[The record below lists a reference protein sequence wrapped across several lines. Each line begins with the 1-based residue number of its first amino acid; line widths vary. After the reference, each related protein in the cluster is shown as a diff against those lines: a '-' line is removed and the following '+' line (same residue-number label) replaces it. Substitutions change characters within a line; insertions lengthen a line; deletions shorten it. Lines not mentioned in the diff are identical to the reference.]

1 MSEATTHSFKAE
13 VSQVLH
19 LVVNSLYSHK
29 EVFLRELVSNASDA
43 LDKRRFEAVT
53 HPEMAT
59 EGDLKIQLIADSA
72 ASTLTISDNGIGM
85 NAAELELNLGTIAR
99 SGTREF
105 LEKVQKAREASEQ
118 GLQLIGQFG
127 VGFYSA
133 YLVADRVDVITR
145 RAGEATAYRWSSDAQ
160 SSFTIEPSERAE
172 AGTTLVLHIKDDQK
186 EFLSASRLRELVR
199 RYSDYIG
206 HPIEIAVPPKP
217 AQDVKDAQDAKEGE
231 AAPAAETTYERI
243 NQASALWQRPAS
255 EVTEEQYTEF
265 YKHQTHDFEAP
276 LAHRH
281 FKVEGTQEFA
291 GLLFLPKRAPFDLY
305 DPAAKHGIRL
315 HVRRVFV
322 MDDCAELL
330 PNFLRFVRGVVDS
343 EDLPLNVSREIL
355 QDSKLV
361 RVIRKQVVNHS
372 LAMIEE
378 LAGKDA
384 DVFAKFWA
392 DFGAVIKE
400 GIHFESEHRD
410 RIAKIVRYESSTQPG
425 LTTLGD
431 YVSRMKEGQ
440 KAIYY
445 ATGTSRTLLDASPHL
460 ETLKKRGYEVLFMT
474 DGVDPFAV
482 TSLSEFEGKPL
493 VSAMDE
499 NLELGEEELT
509 EEQKAA
515 EAEQKKQAEPL
526 VERFKAVLAAK
537 VGEVRLSTR
546 LTDSPVCLVIPEGGM
561 APHIERL
568 MMARQMGIPAQKR
581 ILELNPGHPLIQ
593 NLERRDKIEPASVA
607 SWIELLYDQALIA
620 EGSPLEN
627 PAAFA
632 QRLTSLLTTASA

>member
-1 MSEATTHSFKAE
+1 MSDATTHSFKAE

-43 LDKRRFEAVT
+43 LDKRRFEALT
-53 HPEMAT
+53 HPEYGT
-59 EGDLKIQLIADSA
+59 PSELKIRISADDNA
-72 ASTLTISDNGIGM
+72 KTLTISDNGIGM
-85 NAAELELNLGTIAR
+85 TAQELEQNLGTIAR

-105 LEKVQKAREASEQ
+105 LNKVQKAREAGDQ

-133 YLVADRVDVITR
+133 YLVADRVDVVTR
-145 RAGEATAYRWSSDAQ
+145 HAGEEVAHRWSSDAQ
-160 SSFTIEPSERAE
+160 ESFTIEPATRAE
-172 AGTTLVLHIKDDQK
+172 VGTTITLHVKDDQK
-186 EFLSASRLRELVR
+186 EFLSESRLRELVR
-199 RYSDYIG
+199 RYSDYVG
-206 HPIEIAVPPKP
+206 HPIEVA
-217 AQDVKDAQDAKEGE
+217 ASAKEGE
-231 AAPAAETTYERI
+231 EAKFERV
-243 NQASALWQRPAS
+243 NQANALWQRSPS
-255 EVTEEQYTEF
+255 EVTEEQYAEF
-265 YKHQTHDFEAP
+265 YRHLTHDFEPP

-281 FKVEGTQEFA
+281 FKVEGTQLFA

-330 PNFLRFVRGVVDS
+330 PNFLRFIRGVVDS

-372 LAMIEE
+372 LSMIEE

-384 DVFAKFWA
+384 AVFQKFWT

-400 GIHFESEHRD
+400 GLHFESEHRE

-425 LTTLGD
+425 LTTLGE
-431 YVSRMKEGQ
+431 YVSRMKDGQ

-445 ATGTSRTLLDASPHL
+445 ATGSSRELLDSSPHL
-460 ETLKKRGYEVLFMT
+460 EALKKRGYEVLFMT

-482 TSLSEFEGKPL
+482 ASLGEFEGKQL

-509 EEQKAA
+509 EEQRAA
-515 EAEQKKQAEPL
+515 ETEQKKQAEPL
-526 VERFKAVLAAK
+526 VERFKTVLASK

-546 LTDSPVCLVIPEGGM
+546 LTDSPVCLVVPEGGV

-568 MMARQMGIPAQKR
+568 MMARQMGMPAQKR
-581 ILELNPGHPLIQ
+581 ILELNPAHPLIL
-593 NLERRDKIEPASVA
+593 NLEKRDQTDPGNVA
-607 SWIELLYDQALIA
+607 QWIELLYDQALIA

-627 PAAFA
+627 PAGFA
-632 QRLTSLLTTASA
+632 QRLTKLLTSASGTP

>member
-1 MSEATTHSFKAE
+1 MSEPTTHSFKAE

-43 LDKRRFEAVT
+43 LDKRRFEALT
-53 HPEMAT
+53 QPELGT
-59 EGDLKIQLIADSA
+59 TNELKIQISADA
-72 ASTLTISDNGIGM
+72 ERSTLTISDNGIGM
-85 NAAELELNLGTIAR
+85 TRAELEQNLGTIAR

-105 LEKVQKAREASEQ
+105 VNKLSKAREAGDQ

-133 YLVADRVDVITR
+133 YLVADRVDVISR
-145 RAGEATAYRWSSDAQ
+145 HAGEANAQRWSSDAQ
-160 SSFTIEPSERAE
+160 ESFSIEPAERAE
-172 AGTTLVLHIKDDQK
+172 AGTSIVLHLKDDQK
-186 EFLSASRLRELVR
+186 EFLSEGRLRELVR

-206 HPIEIAVPPKP
+206 HPIELEITAK
-217 AQDVKDAQDAKEGE
+217 AKDGATKE
-231 AAPAAETTYERI
+231 PSFERI
-243 NQASALWQRPAS
+243 NQASALWQRSPS
-255 EVTEEQYTEF
+255 EVSAEQYAEF
-265 YKHQTHDFEAP
+265 YRHLTHDYEPP

-281 FKVEGTQEFA
+281 FKVEGTQLFA
-291 GLLFLPKRAPFDLY
+291 GLLFLPKHAPFDLY

-330 PNFLRFVRGVVDS
+330 PNFLRFIRGVVDS

-384 DVFAKFWA
+384 AVFAKFWS

-400 GIHFESEHRD
+400 GLHFESEHRD
-410 RIAKIVRYESSTQPG
+410 RIAKIVRYESSTETG
-425 LTTLGD
+425 LTTLGE
-431 YVSRMKEGQ
+431 YVSRMKSGQ

-445 ATGTSRTLLDASPHL
+445 ATGTSRALLDSSPHL
-460 ETLKKRGYEVLFMT
+460 EALKKRGYEVLFMT

-482 TSLSEFEGKPL
+482 ASLGEFDGKKL

-499 NLELGEEELT
+499 NLELGDEELSD
-509 EEQKAA
+509 EQRAA
-515 EAEQKKQAEPL
+515 ENEQKKQAEPL
-526 VERFKAVLAAK
+526 VERFKAVLASK
-537 VGEVRLSTR
+537 VGEVRLSSR
-546 LTDSPVCLVIPEGGM
+546 LTDSPVCLVVPEGGI

-568 MMARQMGIPAQKR
+568 MMARQMGLPAQKR
-581 ILELNPGHPLIQ
+581 ILELNPAHPLIQ
-593 NLERRDKIEPASVA
+593 NLERRDREDPGHVA
-607 SWIELLYDQALIA
+607 EWIELLYDQALIA

-632 QRLTSLLTTASA
+632 QRLTTLLTSASAAG

>member
-59 EGDLKIQLIADSA
+59 ASDLKIQISFDAA

-85 NAAELELNLGTIAR
+85 NVAELEQNLGTIAR

-105 LEKVQKAREASEQ
+105 LNKLAKAKEASDQ

-133 YLVADRVDVITR
+133 YLIADRVDVITR
-145 RAGEATAYRWSSDAQ
+145 RAGEETAQRWSSDAQ
-160 SSFTIEPSERAE
+160 ESFTIEPAARAE
-172 AGTTLVLHIKDDQK
+172 AGTTLVLHVKQDQK
-186 EFLSASRLRELVR
+186 EFLNAARLRELVR

-206 HPIEIAVPPKP
+206 HPIEIALPPK
-217 AQDVKDAQDAKEGE
+217 EE
-231 AAPAAETTYERI
+231 AAGGEPSFERV
-243 NQASALWQRPAS
+243 NQASALWQRSPS
-255 EVTEEQYTEF
+255 EVTEEQYSEF
-265 YKHQTHDFEAP
+265 YRHLSHDFEAP

-281 FKVEGTQEFA
+281 FKVEGTQLFA

-305 DPAAKHGIRL
+305 DPGSKHGIRL

-330 PNFLRFVRGVVDS
+330 PNFLRFVRGVIDS

-361 RVIRKQVVNHS
+361 RVIKKQVVNHS

-378 LAGKDA
+378 LSSKDA
-384 DVFAKFWA
+384 DVFAKFWT

-410 RIAKIVRYESSTQPG
+410 RIAKIVRYESSTQAG
-425 LTTLGD
+425 LTTFGD

-445 ATGTSRTLLDASPHL
+445 ATGTSRALLDASPHL

-482 TSLSEFEGKPL
+482 TSLREFDGKPL

-499 NLELGEEELT
+499 DLELGEEVLS
-509 EEQKAA
+509 EEQRAA

-526 VERFKAVLAAK
+526 VERFKAVLANK

-568 MMARQMGIPAQKR
+568 MMARQMGIPAQRR

-593 NLERRDKIEPASVA
+593 NLERRDREEPGKVA
-607 SWIELLYDQALIA
+607 AWIELLYDQALIA

-627 PAAFA
+627 PAEFA
-632 QRLTSLLTTASA
+632 QRLTTLLTGASA

>member
-43 LDKRRFEAVT
+43 LDKRRFESVT
-53 HPEMAT
+53 HPEMAAT
-59 EGDLKIQLIADSA
+59 GDLKIQISADFIG
-72 ASTLTISDNGIGM
+72 STLTISDNGIGM
-85 NAAELELNLGTIAR
+85 SAAELEQNLGTIAR

-105 LEKVQKAREASEQ
+105 LNKIQKAKEASDQ

-145 RAGEATAYRWSSDAQ
+145 RAGEDAAFRWSSDAQ
-160 SSFTIEPSERAE
+160 ESFTIEPGERAE
-172 AGTTLVLHIKDDQK
+172 AGTTLVLHLKEEQK
-186 EFLSASRLRELVR
+186 EFLNGSRLRELVR

-206 HPIEIAVPPKP
+206 HPIEIATPPKEP
-217 AQDVKDAQDAKEGE
+217 KEGE
-231 AAPAAETTYERI
+231 APEGGGFERV
-243 NQASALWQRPAS
+243 NQASALWQRSPGDVS
-255 EVTEEQYTEF
+255 EEQYTEF
-265 YKHQTHDFEAP
+265 YRHLTHDFEAP
-276 LAHRH
+276 LAHKH
-281 FKVEGTQEFA
+281 FKVEGNQEFA

-305 DPAAKHGIRL
+305 DPQAKHGIRL

-361 RVIRKQVVNHS
+361 RVIKKQVVNHTLS
-372 LAMIEE
+372 MIED

-384 DVFAKFWA
+384 DVFGKFWA

-425 LTTLGD
+425 LTTFGD
-431 YVSRMKEGQ
+431 YVSRMKPGQ
-440 KAIYY
+440 TAIYY
-445 ATGTSRTLLDASPHL
+445 ATGTSRALLDSSPHL
-460 ETLKKRGYEVLFMT
+460 EALKKRGYEVLFMT

-482 TSLSEFEGKPL
+482 TSLTDFDGKPL

-499 NLELGEEELT
+499 NLKLGEEELS
-509 EEQKAA
+509 EEERAT

-526 VERFKAVLAAK
+526 VERFKSVLASK

-546 LTDSPVCLVIPEGGM
+546 LTDSPVCLVIPDGGM

-593 NLERRDKIEPASVA
+593 NLEKRASAEPDNVA

-632 QRLTSLLTTASA
+632 LRLTTLLTSASAQG

>member
-53 HPEMAT
+53 HPEMAS
-59 EGDLKIQLIADSA
+59 EGDLKIQLIADPN

-85 NAAELELNLGTIAR
+85 NAVELELNLGTIAR
-99 SGTREF
+99 SGTRDF
-105 LEKVQKAREASEQ
+105 LDKVAKAREASDQ

-145 RAGEATAYRWSSDAQ
+145 RAGESSAFRWSSDAQ
-160 SSFTIEPSERAE
+160 SSFTIEPAERAE
-172 AGTTLVLHIKDDQK
+172 AGTTLILHLKEDQK
-186 EFLSASRLRELVR
+186 EFLTASRLRELVR

-217 AQDVKDAQDAKEGE
+217 PKDGEPE
-231 AAPAAETTYERI
+231 AATTFERI

-265 YKHQTHDFEAP
+265 YRHQTHDFEAP

-305 DPAAKHGIRL
+305 DPSAKHGIRL

-361 RVIRKQVVNHS
+361 RVIKKQVVNHT
-372 LAMIEE
+372 LAMIED
-378 LAGKDA
+378 LAGKDS
-384 DVFAKFWA
+384 DVFAKFWG

-400 GIHFESEHRD
+400 GLHFESEHRD

-425 LTTLGD
+425 LTTLGA
-431 YVSRMKEGQ
+431 YVSRMKDGQ

-445 ATGTSRTLLDASPHL
+445 ATGASRALLDSSPHL

-482 TSLSEFEGKPL
+482 ASLSEFEGKPL

-499 NLELGEEELT
+499 NLDLGEEELSD
-509 EEQKAA
+509 EQKAT

-526 VERFKAVLAAK
+526 VERFKAVLASK

-593 NLERRDKIEPASVA
+593 NLERRDKEEPSHVA
-607 SWIELLYDQALIA
+607 AWIELLYDQALIA

-632 QRLTSLLTTASA
+632 QRLTSLLTTASGQSASAAS

>member
-43 LDKRRFEAVT
+43 LDKRRFEALT
-53 HPEMAT
+53 HPELASAS
-59 EGDLKIQLIADSA
+59 ELKIQISADPV

-85 NAAELELNLGTIAR
+85 TAAELEQNLGTIAR

-105 LEKVQKAREASEQ
+105 LNKVTKAKEAGDQ

-145 RAGEATAYRWSSDAQ
+145 HAGEEAAYRWSSDAQ
-160 SSFTIEPSERAE
+160 EAFTIEPATRPEV
-172 AGTTLVLHIKDDQK
+172 GTTLVLHLKEEQK
-186 EFLSASRLRELVR
+186 EFLSEGRLRDLVR

-206 HPIEIAVPPKP
+206 HPIELGVTP
-217 AQDVKDAQDAKEGE
+217 KEGE
-231 AAPAAETTYERI
+231 SKEPIFERI
-243 NQASALWQRPAS
+243 NQASALWQRTPS
-255 EVTEEQYTEF
+255 DVTEEQYSEF
-265 YKHQTHDFEAP
+265 YRHLTHDYEPP

-281 FKVEGTQEFA
+281 FKVEGTQLFA

-372 LAMIEE
+372 LSMIEE
-378 LAGKDA
+378 LAGKDKE
-384 DVFAKFWA
+384 VFAKFWT

-400 GIHFESEHRD
+400 GLHFESEHRE

-425 LTTLGD
+425 LTTLGE
-431 YVSRMKEGQ
+431 YLTRMKDGQ

-445 ATGTSRTLLDASPHL
+445 ATGTSRALLDSSPHL

-482 TSLSEFEGKPL
+482 SSLGEFEGKPL

-499 NLELGEEELT
+499 NLDLAEEELT
-509 EEQKAA
+509 DEQRAT
-515 EAEQKKQAEPL
+515 EAEHKKQAEPL
-526 VERFKAVLAAK
+526 VERFKAVLASK

-546 LTDSPVCLVIPEGGM
+546 LTDSPVCLVVPDGGM

-568 MMARQMGIPAQKR
+568 MMARQMGIPPQKR

-593 NLERRDKIEPASVA
+593 NLERRDKEDPGNVSA
-607 SWIELLYDQALIA
+607 WIELLYDQALIA

-632 QRLTSLLTTASA
+632 QRLTSLLTNASAAS

>member
-1 MSEATTHSFKAE
+1 
-13 VSQVLH
+13 

-43 LDKRRFEAVT
+43 LDKRRFEALT
-53 HPEMAT
+53 HPELASEDELT
-59 EGDLKIQLIADSA
+59 IQISADLA
-72 ASTLTISDNGIGM
+72 AATLTISDNGIGM
-85 NAAELELNLGTIAR
+85 TAAELEQNLGTIAR

-105 LEKVQKAREASEQ
+105 LNKVTRAKEAGDQ

-145 RAGEATAYRWSSDAQ
+145 HAGEEAAYRWSSDAQ
-160 SSFTIEPSERAE
+160 ESFTIEPATRAE
-172 AGTTLVLHIKDDQK
+172 VGTTLVLHVKDDQK
-186 EFLSASRLRELVR
+186 EFLNEGRLRELVR

-206 HPIEIAVPPKP
+206 HPIELGVSPKDG
-217 AQDVKDAQDAKEGE
+217 AAGE
-231 AAPAAETTYERI
+231 PVFERI
-243 NQASALWQRPAS
+243 NQASALWQRTPS
-255 EVTEEQYTEF
+255 EVTEQQYAEF
-265 YKHQTHDFEAP
+265 YRHLTHDFEPP
-276 LAHRH
+276 LGHRH
-281 FKVEGTQEFA
+281 FKVEGTQLFA

-361 RVIRKQVVNHS
+361 RVIKKQVVNHS
-372 LAMIEE
+372 LSMIEE
-378 LAGKDA
+378 LASKDA
-384 DVFAKFWA
+384 AVFAKFWT

-400 GIHFESEHRD
+400 GLHFEEEHRE
-410 RIAKIVRYESSTQPG
+410 RIAKIVRYESSTQAG
-425 LTTLGD
+425 LTTLGE

-445 ATGTSRTLLDASPHL
+445 ATGTSRSLLDSSPHL

-482 TSLSEFEGKPL
+482 TSLGEFDGKQL

-499 NLELGEEELT
+499 NLDLAEEELT
-509 EEQKAA
+509 EEQRAA
-515 EAEQKKQAEPL
+515 QAEHKKQAEPL
-526 VERFKAVLAAK
+526 VERFKAVLASK

-546 LTDSPVCLVIPEGGM
+546 LTDSPVCLVVPDGGI

-568 MMARQMGIPAQKR
+568 MMARQMGMPAQKR
-581 ILELNPGHPLIQ
+581 ILELNPGHALIQ
-593 NLERRDKIEPASVA
+593 NLERRDREDPGKVA
-607 SWIELLYDQALIA
+607 AWIELLYDQALIA
-620 EGSPLEN
+620 EGSPLDN

-632 QRLTSLLTTASA
+632 QRLTTLLTSASDPH

>member
-1 MSEATTHSFKAE
+1 MTEATTHSFKAE

-43 LDKRRFEAVT
+43 LDKRRFEALT
-53 HPEMAT
+53 HPELAT
-59 EGDLKIQLIADSA
+59 SNELKIQISADRD
-72 ASTLTISDNGIGM
+72 ASTLTISGIGM
-85 NAAELELNLGTIAR
+85 TAAELEQNLGTIAR

-105 LEKVQKAREASEQ
+105 LTKVSRAKEAGDQ

-145 RAGEATAYRWSSDAQ
+145 HAGEEQAQRWSSDAQ
-160 SSFTIEPSERAE
+160 ESFTIEPATRAE
-172 AGTTLVLHIKDDQK
+172 AGTTLVLHVKDEQK
-186 EFLSASRLRELVR
+186 EFLSEGRLRELVR

-206 HPIEIAVPPKP
+206 HPIELGVTPKDKEG
-217 AQDVKDAQDAKEGE
+217 AAKE
-231 AAPAAETTYERI
+231 PVFERI
-243 NQASALWQRPAS
+243 NQASALWQRTPS
-255 EVTEEQYTEF
+255 DVTEEQYTEF
-265 YKHQTHDFEAP
+265 YRHLTHDYEPP
-276 LAHRH
+276 LGHRH
-281 FKVEGTQEFA
+281 FKVEGTQLFA

-322 MDDCAELL
+322 MEDCAELL

-343 EDLPLNVSREIL
+343 EDLPLNVSRELL

-361 RVIRKQVVNHS
+361 RVIKKQVVNHS
-372 LAMIEE
+372 LSMIEE

-384 DVFAKFWA
+384 AVFAKFWA
-392 DFGAVIKE
+392 DFGAVVKE
-400 GIHFESEHRD
+400 GLHFESEHRE

-425 LTTLGD
+425 LTTLGE

-445 ATGTSRTLLDASPHL
+445 ATGSSRTLLDSSPHL
-460 ETLKKRGYEVLFMT
+460 EALKKRGYEVLFMT

-482 TSLSEFEGKPL
+482 TSLGEFDGKQL

-499 NLELGEEELT
+499 NLDLAEEELSD
-509 EEQKAA
+509 EQRAA
-515 EAEQKKQAEPL
+515 ETEQKKQAEPL
-526 VERFKAVLAAK
+526 VERFKAVLASK

-568 MMARQMGIPAQKR
+568 MMARQLGMPAQKR

-593 NLERRDKIEPASVA
+593 NLERRDRENPGNVA
-607 SWIELLYDQALIA
+607 AWIELLYDQALIA
-620 EGSPLEN
+620 EGSPLDN

-632 QRLTSLLTTASA
+632 HRLTTLLTSASETH

>member
-1 MSEATTHSFKAE
+1 MSEASTTTHSFKAE

-53 HPEMAT
+53 NPELAAT
-59 EGDLKIQLIADSA
+59 SELKVQLSADPA
-72 ASTLTISDNGIGM
+72 HGTLTISDNGIGM
-85 NAAELELNLGTIAR
+85 NASELEQNLGTIAR

-105 LEKVQKAREASEQ
+105 LNKVAKAREASDQ

-145 RAGEATAYRWSSDAQ
+145 RAGEEAAFRWSSDAQ
-160 SSFTIEPSERAE
+160 ESFTIEPAERAE
-172 AGTTLVLHIKDDQK
+172 AGTTLVLHLKEDQK
-186 EFLSASRLRELVR
+186 EFLGEHRLRELVR

-206 HPIEIAVPPKP
+206 HPIELSVPPRVTGKDEEP
-217 AQDVKDAQDAKEGE
+217 AEP
-231 AAPAAETTYERI
+231 APPSFERI
-243 NQASALWQRPAS
+243 NQASALWQRSPS
-255 EVTEEQYTEF
+255 EVTEEQYSEF
-265 YKHQTHDFEAP
+265 YRHLTHDFEPP

-281 FKVEGTQEFA
+281 FKVEGTQLFA

-330 PNFLRFVRGVVDS
+330 PNFLRFVRGVIDS

-361 RVIRKQVVNHS
+361 RVIKKQVVNHS
-372 LAMIEE
+372 LSMIED
-378 LAGKDA
+378 LAGKDSE
-384 DVFAKFWA
+384 VFAKFWS

-400 GIHFESEHRD
+400 GLHFESEHRE
-410 RIAKIVRYESSTQPG
+410 RIAKIVRYESSTQSG

-431 YVSRMKEGQ
+431 YVTRMKENQ

-445 ATGTSRTLLDASPHL
+445 ATGTSRALLDSSPHL

-482 TSLSEFEGKPL
+482 TSLGEFEGKPL

-499 NLELGEEELT
+499 NLDLGEEELS
-509 EEQKAA
+509 EEQRAT

-526 VERFKAVLAAK
+526 VERFKAVLASR

-546 LTDSPVCLVIPEGGM
+546 LTDSPVCLVVPDGGM

-568 MMARQMGIPAQKR
+568 MMARQMGMPPQKR

-593 NLERRDKIEPASVA
+593 NLERQGHVDPGNVA
-607 SWIELLYDQALIA
+607 SWIELLYVQALIA

-632 QRLTSLLTTASA
+632 QRLTTLLTAASGASV

>member
-53 HPEMAT
+53 HAELASGT
-59 EGDLKIQLIADSA
+59 ELKIQISANPA

-85 NAAELELNLGTIAR
+85 NATELEQNLGTIAR

-105 LEKVQKAREASEQ
+105 LNKVQKAREASDQ

-145 RAGEATAYRWSSDAQ
+145 RAGEDAAYHWSSDAQ
-160 SSFTIEPSERAE
+160 ESFTIEPATRPE
-172 AGTTLVLHIKDDQK
+172 AGTTLILHIKEDQK
-186 EFLSASRLRELVR
+186 EFLSPNRLRELVR

-206 HPIEIAVPPKP
+206 HPIEIEVPAK
-217 AQDVKDAQDAKEGE
+217 AAKEGE
-231 AAPAAETTYERI
+231 APADSTFERI
-243 NQASALWQRPAS
+243 NQASALWQRSPS
-255 EVTEEQYTEF
+255 EVSEEQYTEF
-265 YKHQTHDFEAP
+265 YRHLTHDFEAP
-276 LAHRH
+276 LGHRH
-281 FKVEGTQEFA
+281 FKVEGTQLFA
-291 GLLFLPKRAPFDLY
+291 GLVFLPKRAPMDLY

-372 LAMIEE
+372 LSMIED

-384 DVFAKFWA
+384 AVFAKFWS
-392 DFGAVIKE
+392 DFGAVVKE
-400 GIHFESEHRD
+400 GLHFESEHRE

-425 LTTLGD
+425 LTTLGE

-445 ATGTSRTLLDASPHL
+445 ATGTSRALLDSSPHL
-460 ETLKKRGYEVLFMT
+460 EGLKKRGYEVLFMT

-482 TSLSEFEGKPL
+482 TSLGEFEGKSL

-499 NLELGEEELT
+499 NLDLAEENLS
-509 EEQKAA
+509 EEQRAT

-526 VERFKAVLAAK
+526 VERFKSVLASK

-546 LTDSPVCLVIPEGGM
+546 LTDSPVCLVVPDGGM

-581 ILELNPGHPLIQ
+581 ILELNPAHPLIQ
-593 NLERRDKIEPASVA
+593 NLERRGQEEPASVSA
-607 SWIELLYDQALIA
+607 WIELLYDQALIA

-632 QRLTSLLTTASA
+632 QRLTSLLTSASAHS

>member
-43 LDKRRFEAVT
+43 LDKRRFEALT
-53 HPEMAT
+53 HAELGSAG
-59 EGDLKIQLIADSA
+59 ELKIQISADPA
-72 ASTLTISDNGIGM
+72 AGTLTISDNGIGM
-85 NAAELELNLGTIAR
+85 TATELEQNLGTIAR

-105 LEKVQKAREASEQ
+105 LNKVTKAKEAGEQ

-145 RAGEATAYRWSSDAQ
+145 HAGEESAQRWSSDAQ
-160 SSFTIEPSERAE
+160 ESFTIEPTTRAE
-172 AGTTLVLHIKDDQK
+172 VGTTLILHVKDEQK
-186 EFLSASRLRELVR
+186 EFLNEGRLRELVR

-206 HPIEIAVPPKP
+206 HPIELGVTPN
-217 AQDVKDAQDAKEGE
+217 EGE
-231 AAPAAETTYERI
+231 SKEPVFERI
-243 NQASALWQRPAS
+243 NQASALWQRTPS
-255 EVTEEQYTEF
+255 DVTEEQYAEF
-265 YKHQTHDFEAP
+265 YRHLTHDYEPP

-281 FKVEGTQEFA
+281 FKVEGTQLFA

-361 RVIRKQVVNHS
+361 RVIKKQVVNHS

-384 DVFAKFWA
+384 DVFAKFWT

-400 GIHFESEHRD
+400 GLHFESEHRE

-425 LTTLGD
+425 LTTLGQ

-445 ATGTSRTLLDASPHL
+445 ATGTSRTLLDSSPHL

-482 TSLSEFEGKPL
+482 ASLGEFEGKPL

-499 NLELGEEELT
+499 NLELAEEELT
-509 EEQKAA
+509 DEERAT
-515 EAEQKKQAEPL
+515 EAEHKKQAEPL
-526 VERFKAVLAAK
+526 VERFKAVLASK

-546 LTDSPVCLVIPEGGM
+546 LTDSPVCLVVPEGGM

-593 NLERRDKIEPASVA
+593 NLERRDKEDPGNVA
-607 SWIELLYDQALIA
+607 AWIELLYDQALIA

-632 QRLTSLLTTASA
+632 QRLTTLLTSASGAAQ

>member
-43 LDKRRFEAVT
+43 LDKRRFEALT
-53 HPEMAT
+53 HPEYGT
-59 EGDLKIQLIADSA
+59 PGELKIQLSADDA
-72 ASTLTISDNGIGM
+72 AKTLTISDNGIGM
-85 NAAELELNLGTIAR
+85 TATELEQNLGTIAR

-105 LEKVQKAREASEQ
+105 LSKVQKAREAGDQ

-133 YLVADRVDVITR
+133 YLVADRVDVVTR
-145 RAGEATAYRWSSDAQ
+145 HAGEEVAHHWSSDAQ
-160 SSFTIEPSERAE
+160 ESFTIEPATRAE
-172 AGTTLVLHIKDDQK
+172 VGTTITLHLKDDQK
-186 EFLSASRLRELVR
+186 EFLSESRLRELVR

-206 HPIEIAVPPKP
+206 HPIEIA
-217 AQDVKDAQDAKEGE
+217 AATKEGE
-231 AAPAAETTYERI
+231 APKFERV
-243 NQASALWQRPAS
+243 NQANALWQRSPN
-255 EVTEEQYTEF
+255 EVTEEQYTDF
-265 YKHQTHDFEAP
+265 YRHLTHDFEPP

-281 FKVEGTQEFA
+281 FKVEGTQLFA

-330 PNFLRFVRGVVDS
+330 PNFLRFIRGVVDS

-372 LAMIEE
+372 LSMIEE

-384 DVFAKFWA
+384 AVFQKFWT

-400 GIHFESEHRD
+400 GLHFESEHRE
-410 RIAKIVRYESSTQPG
+410 RIAKIVRYESSTQSG
-425 LTTLGD
+425 LTTLGE

-445 ATGTSRTLLDASPHL
+445 ATGTSRQLLDSSPHL
-460 ETLKKRGYEVLFMT
+460 EALKKRGYEVLFMT

-482 TSLSEFEGKPL
+482 ASLGEFEGKQL

-509 EEQKAA
+509 EEQRAT
-515 EAEQKKQAEPL
+515 ETEQKKQAEPL
-526 VERFKAVLAAK
+526 VERFKAVLASK

-546 LTDSPVCLVIPEGGM
+546 LTDSPVCLVVPEGGI

-568 MMARQMGIPAQKR
+568 MMARQMGMPAQKR
-581 ILELNPGHPLIQ
+581 ILELNPAHPLIR
-593 NLERRDKIEPASVA
+593 NLEQRDKEDPGNVA
-607 SWIELLYDQALIA
+607 RWIELLYDQALIA

-627 PAAFA
+627 PASFA
-632 QRLTSLLTTASA
+632 QRLTQLLTSASSQ

>member
-1 MSEATTHSFKAE
+1 MSEAKTHSFKAE

-53 HPEMAT
+53 NGELAAT
-59 EGDLKIQLIADSA
+59 GELKVRISADPNA
-72 ASTLTISDNGIGM
+72 GTLTIADNGIGM
-85 NAAELELNLGTIAR
+85 TETELEQNLGTIAR
-99 SGTREF
+99 SGTKEF
-105 LEKVQKAREASEQ
+105 AAKIAKAREASDQ

-145 RAGEATAYRWSSDAQ
+145 HAGGSEAFHWSSDAQ
-160 SSFTIEPSERAE
+160 EAFTIEPATREE
-172 AGTTLVLHIKDDQK
+172 AGTTVVLHLKEDQK
-186 EFLSASRLRELVR
+186 EFLTEHRLTELVR

-206 HPIEIAVPPKP
+206 HPIELGVSPK
-217 AQDVKDAQDAKEGE
+217 AEGE
-231 AAPAAETTYERI
+231 SKEPSFERI
-243 NQASALWQRPAS
+243 NQAGALWQRTPS
-255 EVTEEQYTEF
+255 EVTEEQYAEF
-265 YKHQTHDFEAP
+265 YRHLSHDYEAP

-281 FKVEGTQEFA
+281 FKVEGTQLFA
-291 GLLFLPKRAPFDLY
+291 GLLFLPKRPPFDLY
-305 DPAAKHGIRL
+305 DPSAKHGVRL

-322 MDDCAELL
+322 MDNCEELL

-378 LAGKDA
+378 LATRDA
-384 DVFAKFWA
+384 AAFGKFWS
-392 DFGAVIKE
+392 DFGPVLKE

-410 RIAKIVRYESSTQPG
+410 RIAKLVRYESSTQSG
-425 LTTLGD
+425 LTTFDD
-431 YVSRMKEGQ
+431 YISRMKEGQ

-445 ATGTSRTLLDASPHL
+445 ATGNSRALLDASPHL
-460 ETLKKRGYEVLFMT
+460 EALKKRGYEVLFMT

-482 TSLSEFEGKPL
+482 ASLREFAGKPL

-499 NLELGEEELT
+499 NLDLSEEDRT
-509 EEQKAA
+509 EEQKSADA
-515 EAEQKKQAEPL
+515 EEKKQAEPL
-526 VERFKAVLAAK
+526 IERFKSVLTDK
-537 VGEVRLSTR
+537 VKEVRLSTR
-546 LTDSPVCLVIPEGGM
+546 LTDSPVCLVVPEGGI

-568 MMARQMGIPAQKR
+568 MMQRQMGIPAQKR
-581 ILELNPGHPLIQ
+581 ILEVNPSHPLIR
-593 NLERRDKIEPASVA
+593 NLEQRDREDPSNVVK
-607 SWIELLYDQALIA
+607 WIELLYDQALIA
-620 EGSPLEN
+620 EGSPLDN

-632 QRLTSLLTTASA
+632 QRLTVLLTSASELRA

>member
-1 MSEATTHSFKAE
+1 MSEATTYAFKAE

-53 HPEMAT
+53 QPELSAS
-59 EGDLKIQLIADSA
+59 GDLKIQITVDPS

-85 NAAELELNLGTIAR
+85 NATELEQNLGTIAR

-105 LEKVQKAREASEQ
+105 LNKIAKAREASDQ

-145 RAGEATAYRWSSDAQ
+145 RAGEENAHHWSSDAQ
-160 SSFTIEPSERAE
+160 ESFTIEAATRAE
-172 AGTTLVLHIKDDQK
+172 AGTTLVLHIKEDQK
-186 EFLSASRLRELVR
+186 EFLNEGRLRELIR

-206 HPIEIAVPPKP
+206 HPIEVAVPPKEGSSDP
-217 AQDVKDAQDAKEGE
+217 A
-231 AAPAAETTYERI
+231 TFERV
-243 NQASALWQRPAS
+243 NQASALWQRSPS
-255 EVTEEQYTEF
+255 EVTEDQYSEF
-265 YKHQTHDFEAP
+265 YRHLSHDFEAP

-281 FKVEGTQEFA
+281 FKVEGTQLFA

-361 RVIRKQVVNHS
+361 RVIRKQVVNHA

-378 LAGKDA
+378 LSGKDA
-384 DVFAKFWA
+384 EVFAKFWS

-400 GIHFESEHRD
+400 GIHFESEHRE
-410 RIAKIVRYESSTQPG
+410 RIAKIVRYESSTQTG
-425 LTTLGD
+425 LTTFGD

-440 KAIYY
+440 RAIYY

-482 TSLSEFEGKPL
+482 TSLGEFDGKPL

-499 NLELGEEELT
+499 NLELGEEDLT
-509 EEQKAA
+509 EEQRKA

-526 VERFKAVLAAK
+526 VERFKTVLASK

-568 MMARQMGIPAQKR
+568 MMARQMGIPPQKR

-593 NLERRDKIEPASVA
+593 NLEARDREQPGNVA
-607 SWIELLYDQALIA
+607 QWIELLYDQALIA
-620 EGSPLEN
+620 EGSPLDN

-632 QRLTSLLTTASA
+632 QRLTTLLTSASAPS

>member
-43 LDKRRFEAVT
+43 LDKRRFESVT
-53 HPEMAT
+53 NAELAAT
-59 EGDLKIQLIADSA
+59 GELKIQISTDPVAG
-72 ASTLTISDNGIGM
+72 TLTISDNGIGM
-85 NAAELELNLGTIAR
+85 NAAELEQNLGTIAR

-105 LEKVQKAREASEQ
+105 LNKLAKAREASDQ

-145 RAGEATAYRWSSDAQ
+145 RAGEETAQRWSSDAQ
-160 SSFTIEPSERAE
+160 ESFTIEPATRAE
-172 AGTTLVLHIKDDQK
+172 AGTTLILHVKPEQK
-186 EFLSASRLRELVR
+186 EFLEPSRLRELVR

-206 HPIEIAVPPKP
+206 HPIEIGMP
-217 AQDVKDAQDAKEGE
+217 AKEAPQE
-231 AAPAAETTYERI
+231 AEPGGLSFERV
-243 NQASALWQRPAS
+243 NQASALWQRTPT

-265 YKHQTHDFEAP
+265 YKHLTHDYEAP

-281 FKVEGTQEFA
+281 FKVEGTQLFA

-372 LAMIEE
+372 LSMIED

-384 DVFAKFWA
+384 AVFAKFWA

-400 GIHFESEHRD
+400 GLHFESEHRD
-410 RIAKIVRYESSTQPG
+410 RIAKIVRYESSTQAG
-425 LTTLGD
+425 LVSLGE
-431 YVSRMKEGQ
+431 YLTRMKDGQ

-445 ATGTSRTLLDASPHL
+445 ATGTSRALLDSSPHL
-460 ETLKKRGYEVLFMT
+460 EALKKRGYEVLFMT

-482 TSLSEFEGKPL
+482 TSLQEFEGKPL

-499 NLELGEEELT
+499 NLDLADEDLS

-526 VERFKAVLAAK
+526 VERFKAVLASK

-546 LTDSPVCLVIPEGGM
+546 LTDSPVCLVIPDGGI

-568 MMARQMGIPAQKR
+568 MMARQMGMPAQKR

-593 NLERRDKIEPASVA
+593 NLERRDREDPSNVSA
-607 SWIELLYDQALIA
+607 WIELLYDQALIA

-632 QRLTSLLTTASA
+632 QRLTSLLTNASSPT